1 MKKLAILATLMLLAT
16 IGVAQEYVTKAPEW
30 FKKPP
35 KIEGK
40 YVAVGKNWS
49 ARESIAEDKA
59 RMAALAHIAN
69 QINPPKQSWFSKIF
83 RRGNRTERVTTTKT
97 TNEATLKNTRTIKKA
112 VQQENGGFTVYLLVT
127 SDREK

>member
-1 MKKLAILATLMLLAT
+1 MKRIVALTILILLTTML
-16 IGVAQEYVTKAPEW
+16 VAQEYVTKAPDW

-40 YVAVGKNWS
+40 YVAVGKSWS

-83 RRGNRTERVTTTKT
+83 RRGNRTERVTSTKT
-97 TNEATLKNTRTIKKA
+97 TNEATLKNTSTIKKA

>member
-1 MKKLAILATLMLLAT
+1 MKRIVALTILILLTTML
-16 IGVAQEYVTKAPEW
+16 VAQEYVTKAPEW

-40 YVAVGKNWS
+40 YVAVGKSWS

-97 TNEATLKNTRTIKKA
+97 TNEATLKNTSTIKKA

-127 SDREK
+127 CDREK

>member
-1 MKKLAILATLMLLAT
+1 MKRIVALTILILLTTML
-16 IGVAQEYVTKAPEW
+16 VAQEYVTKAPEW

-40 YVAVGKNWS
+40 YVAVGKSWS

-59 RMAALAHIAN
+59 RMAALANIAN

-83 RRGNRTERVTTTKT
+83 RRGNRTERVTTTQT
-97 TNEATLKNTRTIKKA
+97 TNEATLKNTSTIKKA

>member
-1 MKKLAILATLMLLAT
+1 MKRIVALTILILLTTT
-16 IGVAQEYVTKAPEW
+16 IVAQEYVTKAPEW
-30 FKKPP
+30 FKNPP

-40 YVAVGKNWS
+40 YVAVGKSWS

-83 RRGNRTERVTTTKT
+83 RRGNRTDRVTTTKT
-97 TNEATLKNTRTIKKA
+97 TNEATLKNTSTIKKA